1 VSETTI
7 PSKQIHRKCSTV
19 DELERKLSPC
29 EIGLC
34 TSDNMVYMMDASGNN
49 LIPVRGYEMTSDEVE
64 DIVNLCD

>member
-1 VSETTI
+1 MSETTI

-34 TSDNMVYMMDASGNN
+34 TSDNMVYMMDESGNN
-49 LIPVRGYEMTSDEVE
+49 LIPVRGYEMTSNEVE